1 MFTRRA
7 ALKGSAAAVTVA
19 ATTSTA
25 LAVDDSDAAVLAA
38 AAEYLRIDDQE
49 TALIGEAEREH
60 GVGAYDDHPAYRDAY
75 ATLHEQVHEALARL
89 CQTESRSP
97 KGVWAKFQLLHQHV
111 PGGLDAYPLD
121 AGDDVSVMASV
132 WRDLERLAGRV

>member
-60 GVGAYDDHPAYRDAY
+60 GVGAYDDHPAYR
-75 ATLHEQVHEALARL
+75 V
-89 CQTESRSP
+89 
-97 KGVWAKFQLLHQHV
+97 LHQHV